1 VRPPAVFAAEGRLET
16 TSVRLAK
23 MPDMCMAPQLVA
35 QELLREEGFT
45 DVQYI
50 DTTNDQLGKAVAAQ
64 ANAVIANQNNT
75 ASLRSRSQNPA
86 ASNAQSSA
94 AAPNMCRE
102 STWIA

>member
-1 VRPPAVFAAEGRLET
+1 MGAREAKRTVNASDPWKNGRGVKAAC
-16 TSVRLAK
+16 SA
-23 MPDMCMAPQLVA
+23 
-35 QELLREEGFT
+35 
-45 DVQYI
+45 
-50 DTTNDQLGKAVAAQ
+50 GKAVAAQ